1 MKQVGIIGQG
11 YVGLAL
17 AIKIAKAGHKVFG
30 FDTNKVLIKSL
41 TDGHSHIEDISSE
54 DLENVMTS
62 GFYTPIFDFNKL
74 SSCQIVIIA
83 VPTPL
88 DDFGQPELKFVK
100 SAVQIISSIFKKE
113 ILVINESTSYPG
125 TLRNEIAAEIF
136 KKSGINH
143 KYAAAPERIDPG
155 NNKWSI
161 ENTPR
166 VISGLSEEATQEA
179 IDFYLSFTKS
189 VTKVSTPEVAEMA
202 KLVENSFRQVNIAFV
217 NELSQITHGMG
228 LNIDEVLDAAETK
241 PYGFM
246 RFKPGAGVG
255 GHCIPIDPIYLNYSA
270 KKINLESN
278 LISLS
283 DQINS
288 GMPSYVVA
296 RIKKDHGNNLVGKKI
311 IVIGI
316 AYKPDTSDIRES
328 PSLKII
334 DLLRSEGASVTWHDE
349 VVKTLK
355 SEKSEE
361 IKSNEI
367 AIIAT
372 LHSGVKISE
381 VIKIPYIFDCTNTLK
396 NVNKL

>member
-30 FDTNKVLIKSL
+30 FDTNKVLVKSL
-41 TDGHSHIEDISSE
+41 IDGHSHIEDISSE
-54 DLENVMTS
+54 ELTVVMNS
-62 GFYTPIFDFNKL
+62 GFYTPIDDFNKL
-74 SSCQIVIIA
+74 SSCQIIVIA

-88 DDFGQPELKFVK
+88 DDSGQPELKFVK

-113 ILVINESTSYPG
+113 ILIINESTSFPG
-125 TLRNEIAAEIF
+125 TLRNEIAEEIY

-179 IDFYLSFTKS
+179 VDFYLSFTKS

-217 NELSQITHGMG
+217 NELSQIT
-228 LNIDEVLDAAETK
+228 TK

-270 KKINLESN
+270 RKIGQESN

-288 GMPSYVVA
+288 NMPSYIVS
-296 RIKKDHGNNLVGKKI
+296 RIKKDHGNNLAGRKI
-311 IVIGI
+311 VVIGI
-316 AYKPDTSDIRES
+316 AYKPNTSDTRES
-328 PSLKII
+328 PSVKII

-349 VVKTLK
+349 IVKTLK

-372 LHSGVKISE
+372 IHTGVEINE
-381 VIKIPYIFDCTNTLK
+381 VLKIPYVFDCTNTIK